1 MIIMNK
7 FKKRL
12 TKIIGKPQN
21 AVVVGQGFGQLA
33 NILETFNTVFIFSW
47 NQPNLR
53 AKNLVFRE
61 NFNDLN
67 PLHDISAIFIDLDQ
81 TQHLENM
88 AQIWHKNKCT
98 VLIEGNDPIG
108 RNLSGPLYQD
118 HFRCVD
124 QQGIYHV
131 WKQQ

>member
-1 MIIMNK
+1 MNK

-12 TKIIGKPQN
+12 TKIIGSPQN
-21 AVVVGQGFGQLA
+21 AVVVGQGFGQLETV
-33 NILETFNTVFIFSW
+33 LEIFDTVFIFSW
-47 NQPNLR
+47 ELPNLR

-81 TQHLENM
+81 LQHLENM
-88 AQIWHKNKCT
+88 SQIWHKNKCSI
-98 VLIEGNDPIG
+98 LIEGNDPIG
-108 RNLSGPLYQD
+108 RNLSGPLYRD
-118 HFRCVD
+118 HFRCTD
-124 QQGIYHV
+124 QQEIYHI

>member
-12 TKIIGKPQN
+12 TKIIGRPQN

-47 NQPNLR
+47 DQPNLR

-67 PLHDISAIFIDLDQ
+67 PLHDISAIFVDLDQ
-81 TQHLENM
+81 SNFF
-88 AQIWHKNKCT
+88 AKA
-98 VLIEGNDPIG
+98 
-108 RNLSGPLYQD
+108 
-118 HFRCVD
+118 
-124 QQGIYHV
+124 
-131 WKQQ
+131 

>member
-12 TKIIGKPQN
+12 TKIIGNPQN
-21 AVVVGQGFGQLA
+21 AVVVGQGFGQLTS
-33 NILETFNTVFIFSW
+33 ILEIFNTVFIFSW
-47 NQPNLR
+47 DQPNLR
-53 AKNLVFRE
+53 AKNLIFRE
-61 NFNDLN
+61 NFDDLN

-81 TQHLENM
+81 LQHLENM
-88 AQIWHKNKCT
+88 SQIWHKNKCS

-108 RNLSGPLYQD
+108 RNLSGPLYRD
-118 HFRCVD
+118 HFRCID
-124 QQGIYHV
+124 QQGIYHT